1 MNTAYMT
8 ALAEPNRMR
17 IVELLRDGPRPV
29 GEIADRLRMRQPQA
43 SKHLRVLNDA
53 GIVIV
58 RPAAQQRIYQLRPQP
73 FEEMESWLKSFQ
85 KVWEARMDA
94 LDAYLQEFKE
104 EPRAGAGSADPPK
117 SSISSI
123 DHKKEPD

>member
-104 EPRAGAGSADPPK
+104 EPRAGAGSADPPTG
-117 SSISSI
+117 SSTNI